1 MDDFSIE
8 IDDDLFIDYDRLL
21 SITINLNRF
30 LIDKLFFRDIYFYWF
45 PKSIDFNQ
53 RIKSINTHDI
63 DWLPISTFND

>member
-30 LIDKLFFRDIYFYWF
+30 
-45 PKSIDFNQ
+45 
-53 RIKSINTHDI
+53 
-63 DWLPISTFND
+63 